1 MDFRVLGPVEV
12 GPASRVSGLGTPKQ
26 RALLSILLLN
36 ANHIVSVDRLTAML
50 WDGPAPRSAIAN
62 VYSYVAGVRRLLD
75 IAGDAGR
82 DRLITRMPGY
92 LLRVRADELDLSVF
106 DRLATQGRAALR
118 RSDHELAAERLS
130 SALALWRGKPL
141 EDVRVTPAL
150 MAPVTALEGRRVD
163 VLNDLVQARLR
174 LGLHKEV
181 VGELRELV
189 TASPLSELTWSQYMF
204 ALYRSGR
211 KGEALGAYLDARR
224 NLVSQ
229 TGVEPS
235 AYLRRVH
242 QAILAG
248 APSTEVLE
256 HCWRD

>member
-1 MDFRVLGPVEV
+1 MDFRVLGPVEA
-12 GPASRVSGLGTPKQ
+12 GPTTRAGGLGTPKQ
-26 RALLSILLLN
+26 RALLSVLLLN
-36 ANHIVSVDRLTAML
+36 ANHIVSVNRLTGML
-50 WDGPAPRSAIAN
+50 WDGPAPRSATAN
-62 VYSYVAGVRRLLD
+62 VYSYVAGLRRLLES
-75 IAGDAGR
+75 AGDAGR

-92 LLRVRADELDLSVF
+92 LLRVRSDELDLSVF

-118 RSDHELAAERLS
+118 RSEHELAVDCLS

-150 MAPVTALEGRRVD
+150 AAPITALEGRRID
-163 VLNDLVQARLR
+163 VLNDLIQARLR
-174 LGLHKEV
+174 MGLHKEV

-189 TASPLSELTWSQYMF
+189 TTSPISELTWSQYMF

-224 NLVSQ
+224 TLVSQ

-235 AYLRRVH
+235 TYLRRVH
-242 QAILAG
+242 QAILAD